1 MKTADFRL
9 TIDDCNRKSSID
21 NRQFQGLL
29 RRAKNQGNRARFAL
43 KCAASGI
50 PVDLE
55 ENMKPQASSRFTPIS
70 GVIIIRIVLISCLL
84 LLSALPIAAQ
94 TDLTGFWVLRVPTGD
109 GNYRETFL
117 DLKQSGQKVT
127 GRILRN
133 GRETPISD
141 GTFSNGKLHLVVTT
155 HFQNQDRTVNYE
167 GTMEGGKISMT
178 VQFPGRDPI
187 TGIAEP
193 TQPEAALPPS
203 RLPLPALHDV
213 PDNGLARTPPMGWN
227 SWNKF
232 AEKVDD
238 DAVRGMADAMVTSG
252 MKDAGYIYVNIDDT
266 WEAGRDA
273 QGNITTNRKFPDMKA
288 LADYVHSKGL
298 KIGIYSGPGPKTCAN
313 YEGSYG
319 HEQQDANTYA
329 AWGFDYLKY
338 DWCSAG
344 EIYKPEDMQAVYQKM
359 GDALQ
364 KTGRPIVF
372 SLCQYGIA
380 DVWKWG
386 PKVGGNLWR
395 TTGDISDHWKS
406 MEEIG
411 FKQFAIASY
420 IGPGHWNDPD
430 MLEIGN
436 GGMTAD
442 EYRAHMS
449 LWSLLAAP
457 LLAGNDL
464 RSMSEETKS
473 ILMNTEVIA
482 IDQDPDAKPVK
493 KISEQGPLVVA
504 ARPLMHQT
512 WAVGL
517 FNRGEAAAKMSVTW
531 EELGLH
537 GKLQVRDL
545 WAHKDL
551 GRVADQFSAEVPSH
565 GVVLITVMH

>member
-1 MKTADFRL
+1 LKPHNNSRSIPTARVMFIPMLL
-9 TIDDCNRKSSID
+9 T
-21 NRQFQGLL
+21 
-29 RRAKNQGNRARFAL
+29 
-43 KCAASGI
+43 
-50 PVDLE
+50 
-55 ENMKPQASSRFTPIS
+55 
-70 GVIIIRIVLISCLL
+70 LL
-84 LLSALPIAAQ
+84 LLMALPVAAQ
-94 TDLTGFWVLRVPTGD
+94 TDLSGFWVLRVPTGD
-109 GNYRETFL
+109 GNFRESFF
-117 DLKQSGQKVT
+117 DLKQSGEKIT

-133 GRETPISD
+133 GRETPITD
-141 GTFSNGKLHLVVTT
+141 GAFSAGKLHLVVTT
-155 HFQNQDRTVNYE
+155 HFQNQDRTMTYD
-167 GTMEGGKISMT
+167 GTMDGEKISIT
-178 VQFPGRDPI
+178 LQFPGRPPVA
-187 TGIAEP
+187 GVAER
-193 TQPEAALPPS
+193 TTPEAALPPP
-203 RLPLPALHDV
+203 RLPLSALHDV

-238 DAVRGMADAMVTSG
+238 AAVRGMADAMVTSG
-252 MKDAGYIYVNIDDT
+252 MKDAGYMYVNIDDT

-273 QGNITTNRKFPDMKA
+273 QGNIMTNHKFPDMKA

-344 EIYKPEDMQAVYQKM
+344 EIYKPQDMQAVYQKM

-372 SLCQYGIA
+372 SLCQYGLA

-395 TTGDISDHWKS
+395 VTGDISDHWKS

-411 FKQFAIASY
+411 FRQFAIASY

-436 GGMTAD
+436 GGMSAD
-442 EYRAHMS
+442 EYRTHMS

-464 RSMSEETKS
+464 RTMSEETKS
-473 ILMNTEVIA
+473 ILMNKEVIA
-482 IDQDPDAKPVK
+482 IDQDPDASPVK
-493 KISEQGPLVVA
+493 KLSEQGPLVVA

-517 FNRGEAAAKMSVTW
+517 FNRGDGVAKVSVTW
-531 EELGLH
+531 KELGLH

-551 GRVADQFSAEVPSH
+551 GKIADQFSPDVPSH
-565 GVVLITVMH
+565 GVVLITVKR